1 VVNLS
6 KTYAINFLA
15 ASLAASVVL
24 TGCGQAPEDAELIE
38 IQQPKYADNQSDW
51 FERED
56 DPASATKT
64 LNDDQFAQAF
74 DDQADGVQLKGS
86 GEVIAVLPDDNKG
99 SRHQKFLV
107 RLSSGQTLL
116 VAHNIDLAPR
126 VADLSKGDQVS
137 FYGEY
142 VWTPKGGVMHW
153 THHDPAARH
162 QSGWIE
168 KDGIRYE

>member
-1 VVNLS
+1 MLNFPKTFAVSSLLACLLVVG
-6 KTYAINFLA
+6 
-15 ASLAASVVL
+15 
-24 TGCGQAPEDAELIE
+24 GCDQAPDDAELVE
-38 IQQPKYADNQSDW
+38 IQQPAFADNSSDL
-51 FERED
+51 FEVEGD
-56 DPASATKT
+56 QALASAAEQ

-162 QSGWIE
+162 QGGWIE

>member
-1 VVNLS
+1 MFDLTKTCALGLLLLS
-6 KTYAINFLA
+6 A
-15 ASLAASVVL
+15 AL
-24 TGCGQAPEDAELIE
+24 TGCDQTPRGAEVIE
-38 IQQPKYADNQSDW
+38 IQQPSSDQSGW
-51 FERED
+51 TE
-56 DPASATKT
+56 AQGVSALT
-64 LNDDQFAQAF
+64 LKAAELSDDQFAQAF
-74 DDQADGVQLKGS
+74 DAQSEGVQLKGS

-126 VADLSKGDQVS
+126 VADLKKGDQVS

-153 THHDPAARH
+153 THHDPAGRH
-162 QSGWIE
+162 QHGWIE
-168 KDGIRYE
+168 KDGVRYG

>member
-1 VVNLS
+1 MFNFS
-6 KTYAINFLA
+6 KTYAVSFLVACLA
-15 ASLAASVVL
+15 ASLVA
-24 TGCGQAPEDAELIE
+24 GCGQAPNDAELIE
-38 IQQPKYADNQSDW
+38 IQQPALADNQSDL
-51 FERED
+51 FEGEGD
-56 DPASATKT
+56 LVSAAKQ

-107 RLSSGQTLL
+107 RLGSGQTLL

-126 VADLSKGDQVS
+126 VANLKKGDQVS

-162 QSGWIE
+162 QHGWIE
-168 KDGIRYE
+168 KDGVRYG